1 MTDPMGEDEAGG
13 ARANAD
19 EAGGARANAVAAL
32 AIVAAAA
39 VLRVLGGWNDLWL
52 DEIWSLELARE
63 VSRPSDVFLRLH
75 HEINHY
81 LNTLWL
87 WSAGSRGNWFG
98 YRVPALLAG
107 IATVAV
113 AGAVP
118 RERGAARIFTM
129 LVVAGSYVLVLYSSE
144 IRGYAGL
151 VLFAYLSLLLLRAH
165 LRRGDLGLGAA
176 YACAACAGLLSH
188 VLFASVVLSGVAWS
202 AWEIGRRRAPLRTA
216 LALGACHAL
225 PLAALAALY
234 VADIRWMEVGGGGAS
249 GSLVADYGTAL
260 AFALGAPVS
269 SAAQLI
275 GCVAAVLVIDLG
287 VRLVRRS
294 DPGEALFY
302 LGAIV
307 VFPLLLAVVRG
318 SPVIYVRHFLLPIAF
333 VLLLLGS
340 LLGALWQRGP
350 RGRAAAA
357 ALLAGYGIANA
368 AHLRELFASG
378 RGENAAA
385 LRFVLAGSPP
395 GPVSI
400 GADDDWR
407 IQRVVAFH
415 GAEVPG
421 GERIRFETRSEW
433 DAAGPAWLIVN
444 RDAQE
449 LPLARGEEI
458 RDAAGRRFGFVRAF
472 PAAPLAGLHWF
483 VYRNLAR

>member
-1 MTDPMGEDEAGG
+1 M
-13 ARANAD
+13 
-19 EAGGARANAVAAL
+19 
-32 AIVAAAA
+32 
-39 VLRVLGGWNDLWL
+39 
-52 DEIWSLELARE
+52 
-63 VSRPSDVFLRLH
+63 FLRLH

-87 WSAGSRGNWFG
+87 WSAGSHGNWLG

-118 RERGAARIFTM
+118 REGGATRLFTM

-151 VLFAYLSLLLLRAH
+151 VLFAYLAFLLLRAY
-165 LRRGDLGLGAA
+165 LQRGGARLGAA

-188 VLFASVVLSGVAWS
+188 VLFASVLLAGVAWS
-202 AWEIGRRRAPLRTA
+202 AWEIVRRRAAPRTA
-216 LALGACHAL
+216 LALAACHAL
-225 PLAALAALY
+225 PLAVLAALY
-234 VADIRWMEVGGGGAS
+234 AVDVRFMEVGGGAAS

-260 AFALGAPVS
+260 AFSLGAPVS
-269 SAAQLI
+269 SAAQLVA
-275 GCVAAVLVIDLG
+275 CVAAVLVIDLG
-287 VRLVRRS
+287 IRLVRRS
-294 DPGEALFY
+294 DPGEAIFY

-307 VFPLLLAVVRG
+307 VFPLLLVIVRG
-318 SPVIYVRHFLLPIAF
+318 SPILYVRHFLLPIAF
-333 VLLLLGS
+333 VLLLLGA
-340 LLGALWQRGP
+340 LLGALWRHGP

-357 ALLAGYGIANA
+357 ALLAAYGIANG
-368 AHLRELFASG
+368 AHLRALLAYG

-385 LRFVLAGSPP
+385 LRFVLAESAP

-400 GADDDWR
+400 GADDDYR

-421 GERIRFETRSEW
+421 GERIRFETRAEW
-433 DAAGPAWLIVN
+433 DAAGPAWLLVN
-444 RDAQE
+444 REAQE
-449 LPLARGEEI
+449 LPLPRGDEI
-458 RDAAGRRFGFVRAF
+458 RDANGRRFGYVRAF

-483 VYRNLAR
+483 VYRNLNR